1 VVLIGLKAI
10 AGRLQIGFASATAP
24 APRRLARGGVN
35 MREQSGS
42 LRRAIA
48 DGNARI
54 RPLTVASSQRP
65 IRIHPIG
72 LLAVI
77 L

>member
-24 APRRLARGGVN
+24 RPDAWLGGGVN
-35 MREQSGS
+35 MREQSGF

-54 RPLTVASSQRP
+54 RPLTVAS
-65 IRIHPIG
+65 
-72 LLAVI
+72 
-77 L
+77 